1 MLWLSHTTHL
11 VGGLRFDRQGRLWAF
26 DSQAFVVLTVSREG
40 EVQKRDFG
48 TRPFSNVNFCS
59 DGSLYLA
66 EHVTGNGIK
75 MEIQARMGT
84 RLQRM
89 PGTDRLGDGHVW
101 HYRADG
107 TLLRELATQVH
118 GGIGGFMGVTMSAL
132 SPDESTLVYCS
143 ETGTRL
149 MRYDLESARQ
159 LPDLQCL
166 PEGEREMFFAMDYG
180 PHGRLYVSRG
190 TRVDLVSPEGRTM
203 CCYPLD
209 GHGWATLKAAADG
222 RHLYIGNYFT
232 GQLVKLELESGEQIA
247 MADTGVQ
254 RSLADRRVRWRDA
267 CDADRGRVKA
277 PRGALRKRS
286 AAARS
291 GRRAAQEKNFG
302 KRPGRKKAKYRSRR
316 AVPPSEKKSN
326 QGPPSPTLSSATIR
340 AFSASSVSP
349 SAAALNAART
359 DHVPQI
365 RPAPANQRFHRGPP
379 HHRADVEQRRID
391 HRHPGSRILRHA
403 LKHRFE
409 RRIRRVGTADR
420 ARAQTAARTSSPPR
434 SRSDTICRGS
444 AAENA
449 SRQRLRHRAVLR
461 TAASRA
467 HRTSRYRACGRHLGL
482 LADRHD
488 HPDSAASTRRRQLLS
503 ARIGAGKLFTA
514 AF

>member
-1 MLWLSHTTHL
+1 MKERSTLQPFAPGDVFVGSTVLDGGADDHAGRGRILQYDSQLRKKGVLWLSHTTHL
-11 VGGLRFDRQGRLWAF
+11 VGGLRFDRQGQLWAF
-26 DSQAFVVLTVSREG
+26 DSQAFVVLTVSRNG

-66 EHVTGNGIK
+66 EHVNGHGIK

-149 MRYDLESARQ
+149 MRYDLENARQ

-180 PHGRLYVSRG
+180 PQGRLYVSRG

-222 RHLYIGNYFT
+222 RHLYIGNYFS
-232 GQLVKLELESGEQIA
+232 GQLVKLELESGEHVAI
-247 MADTGVQ
+247 ADTGVP
-254 RSLADRRVRWRDA
+254 RSLAGIAEYVGDA
-267 CDADRGRVKA
+267 GTHRAPAGSRKA
-277 PRGALRKRS
+277 SSRQGKSAVRKRP
-286 AAARS
+286 R
-291 GRRAAQEKNFG
+291 KL
-302 KRPGRKKAKYRSRR
+302 KRKK
-316 AVPPSEKKSN
+316 
-326 QGPPSPTLSSATIR
+326 
-340 AFSASSVSP
+340 
-349 SAAALNAART
+349 
-359 DHVPQI
+359 
-365 RPAPANQRFHRGPP
+365 
-379 HHRADVEQRRID
+379 
-391 HRHPGSRILRHA
+391 
-403 LKHRFE
+403 LK
-409 RRIRRVGTADR
+409 A
-420 ARAQTAARTSSPPR
+420 
-434 SRSDTICRGS
+434 
-444 AAENA
+444 
-449 SRQRLRHRAVLR
+449 
-461 TAASRA
+461 
-467 HRTSRYRACGRHLGL
+467 RYR
-482 LADRHD
+482 
-488 HPDSAASTRRRQLLS
+488 RR
-503 ARIGAGKLFTA
+503 
-514 AF
+514 